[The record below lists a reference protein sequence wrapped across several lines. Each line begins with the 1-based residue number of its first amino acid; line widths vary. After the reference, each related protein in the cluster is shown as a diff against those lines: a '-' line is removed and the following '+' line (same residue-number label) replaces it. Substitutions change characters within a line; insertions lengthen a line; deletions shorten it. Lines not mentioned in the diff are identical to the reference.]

1 MIAPLHSAAYR
12 LFDFICR
19 YSDDNRGLTPGL
31 PEICAA
37 MTNLLRREGV

>member
-1 MIAPLHSAAYR
+1 MMTQRQSTDER